1 VVPDEDGDAPRSHV
15 PALIE
20 ARGGWRGETVGSTAR
35 YSPPDRDDPMAGGSM
50 RRLAVL
56 GALASLL
63 SVPLVPA
70 ASEPARPLLVFA
82 AVSLTDA
89 LREVGAAYTE
99 ASGQPVKFSFASSG
113 VLARQL
119 EAGADAD
126 VFVSADSEWMDY
138 VEVRGLID
146 RSTRYDLLTNRLVLI
161 APSDRAA
168 APVSIG
174 PGFEL
179 ADALGGGRLALGD
192 PESVPA
198 GRYARAAL
206 ISLGLWAQV
215 SDRLVRADNV
225 RAALAFVARG
235 EAPLG
240 IVYETDARAE
250 PGVAVIAAFPADSH
264 PPIVYPVAVVA
275 NARAGA
281 SEFVAYLHGPRA
293 RAVFERWGFG
303 IAAHADGE
311 AVR

>member
-1 VVPDEDGDAPRSHV
+1 
-15 PALIE
+15 
-20 ARGGWRGETVGSTAR
+20 
-35 YSPPDRDDPMAGGSM
+35 MQ
-50 RRLAVL
+50 RRAVL

-89 LREVGAAYTE
+89 LGEVGAAYTE
-99 ASGQPVKFSFASSG
+99 ANGQPVKFSFASSG

-126 VFVSADSEWMDY
+126 VFVSADAEWMDY
-138 VEVRGLID
+138 VEARRLVD
-146 RSTRYDLLTNRLVLI
+146 RSTRHDLLTNRLVLI

-168 APVSIG
+168 SPVVIG
-174 PGFEL
+174 PGFDL
-179 ADALGGGRLALGD
+179 AGALDGGRLALGD
-192 PESVPA
+192 PASVPA

-206 ISLGLWAQV
+206 KTLGLWAQV
-215 SDRLVRADNV
+215 SERLVRADNV

-240 IVYETDARAE
+240 IVYASDARAE
-250 PGVAVIAAFPADSH
+250 PGVAVVATFPADTLV
-264 PPIVYPVAVVA
+264 PIVYPVAVVA

-281 SEFVAYLHGPRA
+281 SEFVAYLRGPRA

-303 IAAHADGE
+303 IVAHADD
-311 AVR
+311 